1 MGSEFLC
8 CERWRGREEKGAR
21 KKRCVREV
29 EWHST
34 SAKRTCADGAD
45 GSRNVQGLERR
56 AERKRVRPN
65 ALHHAR
71 DRDAGQ
77 LGAVAEGVSPDRAG
91 LKGLDRDRLDSG
103 VRECV
108 CAIGERW
115 RGRVQLCV
123 SVYTRKHCAYAW
135 FNVYALS

>member
-1 MGSEFLC
+1 MEG
-8 CERWRGREEKGAR
+8 RRRGR
-21 KKRCVREV
+21 RCVRD
-29 EWHST
+29 S
-34 SAKRTCADGAD
+34 SGIPSIKRTCADGAD

-108 CAIGERW
+108 CACNR
-115 RGRVQLCV
+115 
-123 SVYTRKHCAYAW
+123 
-135 FNVYALS
+135 